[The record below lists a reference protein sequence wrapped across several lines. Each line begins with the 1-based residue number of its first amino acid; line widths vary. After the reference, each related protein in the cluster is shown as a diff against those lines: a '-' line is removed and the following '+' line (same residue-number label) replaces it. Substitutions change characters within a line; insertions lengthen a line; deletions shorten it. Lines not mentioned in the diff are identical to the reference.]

1 MKTDLQENRDFLITL
16 PKTVHILN
24 YFLLPIFNMKLNK
37 IINTKSF
44 ELTNDNEKIN
54 NIAKIIVK
62 INSLMSNDNTN
73 STFVIR
79 YPHNKGLIYER
90 TIKNF

>member
-1 MKTDLQENRDFLITL
+1 
-16 PKTVHILN
+16 
-24 YFLLPIFNMKLNK
+24 MKLNK

-62 INSLMSNDNTN
+62 INPLMSNDNTN
-73 STFVIR
+73 STFVIG
-79 YPHNKGLIYER
+79 YPHNK
-90 TIKNF
+90 